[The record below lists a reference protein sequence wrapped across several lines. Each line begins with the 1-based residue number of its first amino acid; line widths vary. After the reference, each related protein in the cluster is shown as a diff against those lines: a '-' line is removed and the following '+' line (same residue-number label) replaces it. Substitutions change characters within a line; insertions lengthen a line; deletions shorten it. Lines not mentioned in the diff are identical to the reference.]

1 MARRTISV
9 RGTSAAPGAKVKPR
23 EAIYIAGTVEKEGFE
38 SAFVDYSDF
47 KEINDDEFHD
57 KRLAFLEARKA
68 LVEYL
73 GLEDTVS
80 T

>member
-1 MARRTISV
+1 V
-9 RGTSAAPGAKVKPR
+9 RDPAEATGAQVKPR
-23 EAIYIAGTVEKEGFE
+23 DAIYIAGTVEKEGFE

-47 KEINDDEFHD
+47 KAIVDAEFHE
-57 KRLAFLEARKA
+57 KRKAYLESRKA

-73 GLEDTVS
+73 GLEDQVS